1 MNGMNARTG
10 APLGGAAH
18 IEQSVQ
24 DILGTPLG
32 TRIGRRLYGSEL
44 PELLDQPINPL
55 LQLRLYAATA
65 LALLRHEPRIRLTRV
80 GFALGAT
87 PGSGALRIVGKRTDV
102 PAPNA
107 ALDLTIPVRSLSTL
121 PA

>member
-65 LALLRHEPRIRLTRV
+65 LALLRHEPRLRLTRV
-80 GFALGAT
+80 GFAVGAT